1 MSASSQIAVLL
12 ENEVLVASSES
23 DAIQVEGSEYSPF
36 IHRYFIPSMSWLISR
51 LYVDF
56 YFPEQDL
63 KHRERYE
70 ESDTH
75 TTCGWKG

>member
-1 MSASSQIAVLL
+1 MPSS
-12 ENEVLVASSES
+12 
-23 DAIQVEGSEYSPF
+23 
-36 IHRYFIPSMSWLISR
+36 
-51 LYVDF
+51 DF

-75 TTCGWKG
+75 TTCGWKGESTVSTASAERPRADQPSAVDNRMLGEASYYNYKKPDGTVLKDIAW

>member
-1 MSASSQIAVLL
+1 VPSS
-12 ENEVLVASSES
+12 
-23 DAIQVEGSEYSPF
+23 
-36 IHRYFIPSMSWLISR
+36 
-51 LYVDF
+51 DF

-75 TTCGWKG
+75 TTCGWKGESLVSIASAQRPRADEPSSYDNRILGEASYYNYKKPDGTVLKDIAW